1 MNSGP
6 FPIVNTCRGDALQ
19 MKGEEEEEEEEEG
32 TLVSWGEGYRC
43 RIQKLTS

>member
-6 FPIVNTCRGDALQ
+6 FPIVNTCRGDPLQ
-19 MKGEEEEEEEEEG
+19 MKGEEEEEEEEG
-32 TLVSWGEGYRC
+32 TLVSWGKGYRC

>member
-1 MNSGP
+1 
-6 FPIVNTCRGDALQ
+6 
-19 MKGEEEEEEEEEG
+19 MKGEEEEEEEEG